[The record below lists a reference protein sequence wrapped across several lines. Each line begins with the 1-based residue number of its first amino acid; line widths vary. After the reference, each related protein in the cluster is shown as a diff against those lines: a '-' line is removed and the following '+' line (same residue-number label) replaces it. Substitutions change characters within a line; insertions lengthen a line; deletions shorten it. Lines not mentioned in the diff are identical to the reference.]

1 MNSKNLVSEGSL
13 FCRIFEFFLQG
24 KKSLKISVLLHKI
37 MYLKQLS
44 LVNFK
49 NYPEFEASF
58 SRKVNCF
65 VGNNGVGKTNLL
77 DAIHYLS
84 FCKSFFNPVDSQNI
98 RHNEGFFMLQ
108 GWFEKDGESSELH
121 CALKRHQKKIFKKN
135 KKEYDR
141 LSEHLG
147 QFPLVMISPSDT
159 ELIHGSSEHRRKFID
174 SIISQYDKAYLNSL
188 IAYTHVLKQR
198 NALLKQFLEQHS
210 FDAETLDIMD
220 EQLVIHGQV
229 ILEKRIEFLKAFI
242 PLFNQYYQYISNSK
256 ESVSLNYENSL
267 GEREFKPA
275 LMSSLSRDRILSY
288 TSVGPHKDE
297 LNFLLEAY
305 PLKRYASQGQ
315 QKSYVLALKL
325 AQFEFIKSQKKIK
338 PLLLL
343 DDVYDKLDE
352 QRFSR
357 LLELVSGDE
366 FGQVF
371 ITDTHPERM
380 EQLLSARSIE
390 NRIFVVGETT
400 AAPLSK

>member
-1 MNSKNLVSEGSL
+1 
-13 FCRIFEFFLQG
+13 
-24 KKSLKISVLLHKI
+24 

-49 NYPEFEASF
+49 NYPEFEANF
-58 SRKVNCF
+58 SKKVNCF

-98 RHNEGFFMLQ
+98 RHNEGFFILQ
-108 GWFEKDGESSELH
+108 GWFEKEGETSELH

-135 KKEYDR
+135 KKEYEK

-159 ELIHGSSEHRRKFID
+159 ELINGSSENRRKFID
-174 SIISQYDKAYLNSL
+174 SIVSQYDKTYLDSL
-188 IAYTHVLKQR
+188 IAYNHVLKQR
-198 NALLKQFLEQHS
+198 NALLKQFQEQHH
-210 FDAETLDIMD
+210 FDAETLDIVD
-220 EQLVIHGQV
+220 DQLVLHGQV
-229 ILEKRIEFLKAFI
+229 ILEKRLEFLNTFI
-242 PLFNQYYQYISNSK
+242 PLFNRHYQYISNSG
-256 ESVSLNYENSL
+256 EWVSLSYENSL

-275 LMSSLSRDRILSY
+275 LMSNLSKDRALNY

-297 LNFLLEAY
+297 LNFQLESY
-305 PLKRYASQGQ
+305 PLKRFASQGQ
-315 QKSYVLALKL
+315 QKSYLLALKL
-325 AQFEFIKSQKKIK
+325 AQFEFIQSQKNIK

-352 QRFSR
+352 ERFTR
-357 LLELVSGDE
+357 LLELVSGNE

-390 NRIFVVGETT
+390 NRIFLVGETT
-400 AAPLSK
+400 AAPLGT